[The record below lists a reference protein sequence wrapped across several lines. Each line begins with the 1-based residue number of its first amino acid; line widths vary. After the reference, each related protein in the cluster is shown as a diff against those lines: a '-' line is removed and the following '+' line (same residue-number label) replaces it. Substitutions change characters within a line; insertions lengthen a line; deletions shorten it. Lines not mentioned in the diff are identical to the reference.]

1 MKKWEK
7 KLQQPEKFICISYSQ
22 VDFLIPNAYVSSSV
36 GVKDLNLSL
45 LRDQDSGIFDFD
57 EIASQFIQIPREAD
71 IKTMIALK
79 DDGLNHIS
87 IVTTQECKVCSISLD
102 EFGLFSDFYSEQFQ
116 KLGFLACCFKEDRL
130 RILMDVKKTIS
141 YMNDC
146 FLEEL

>member
-1 MKKWEK
+1 M
-7 KLQQPEKFICISYSQ
+7 QQPEKFICISYSQ
-22 VDFLIPNAYVSSSV
+22 VDFLIPSKFVSSSV

-79 DDGLNHIS
+79 DEGANHIS
-87 IVTTQECKVCSISLD
+87 IVTTQECKVTIISLD

-116 KLGFLACCFKEDRL
+116 RMGFLACSFKENRL
-130 RILMDVKKTIS
+130 RILMDVRKTIA

>member
-1 MKKWEK
+1 M
-7 KLQQPEKFICISYSQ
+7 QQPEKFICISYSQ

-87 IVTTQECKVCSISLD
+87 IVTTQECKVCSVSLD
-102 EFGLFSDFYSEQFQ
+102 EFGLFSDFILNSSRN
-116 KLGFLACCFKEDRL
+116 LAFLPAALKR
-130 RILMDVKKTIS
+130 TG
-141 YMNDC
+141 
-146 FLEEL
+146 LES